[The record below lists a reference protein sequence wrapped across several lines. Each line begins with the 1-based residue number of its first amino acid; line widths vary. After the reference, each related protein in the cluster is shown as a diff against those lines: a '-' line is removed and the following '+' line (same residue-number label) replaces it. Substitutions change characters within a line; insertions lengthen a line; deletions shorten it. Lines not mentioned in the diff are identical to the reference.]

1 MYCRDDS
8 LPRSD
13 RNMRGT
19 FLQGK
24 LERYGGGGGICQDS
38 ADVPVGIHRSE
49 ILFKIQGSTA
59 NKENAQLDSWTVG
72 EGVGCRRWR
81 LAPYPN
87 RPCSAARVTSGN
99 GGGSTRA
106 SAVTSSFHGVGGM
119 SLSSYRL
126 CFWVDRVAHRHS
138 KRPAGLSLTPFDV
151 VSGPSADKHDSRGKI
166 DFPQTFRR
174 ASFPHAPWADQD
186 ALVIIIILCPCGNRF
201 PCPAL
206 PCQTANQSLFGSVR
220 IAKIITTTFSRWRR
234 GGGFAK
240 NGFR

>member
-1 MYCRDDS
+1 MSRLGRRARRYPPVGDIIQDI
-8 LPRSD
+8 
-13 RNMRGT
+13 GEHGQ
-19 FLQGK
+19 QGK
-24 LERYGGGGGICQDS
+24 C
-38 ADVPVGIHRSE
+38 PVG
-49 ILFKIQGSTA
+49 
-59 NKENAQLDSWTVG
+59 QLDSWG
-72 EGVGCRRWR
+72 GGWLPPSR